1 MCCNVDNIVTC
12 GYVCVCVFILSL
24 HTLLVQINH
33 CSYGLFVRVVCVC
46 SSVCIHMYL
55 YTVCV
60 CIPCLSV
67 CLSVCVCAAGVV
79 FDSLEGE
86 DLEYTLRLR
95 HEVGGMDTWH
105 THEAAF
111 WLQAPGARVTDK

>member
-1 MCCNVDNIVTC
+1 MSHVAMC
-12 GYVCVCVFILSL
+12 VCVCVYFI
-24 HTLLVQINH
+24 TTYFCKGGV
-33 CSYGLFVRVVCVC
+33 CVFVCVC
-46 SSVCIHMYL
+46 TYVSIYGM
-55 YTVCV
+55 CV
-60 CIPCLSV
+60 HPLFV